1 MKHYECLWY
10 ILNIPTAL
18 YFSARAAISVR
29 QPDGKCGSTFEMRPI
44 SMYTNFFR
52 LKEPPFSLTPD
63 PRYLYMSE
71 QHREGLAHLLYG
83 VQQPGGFI
91 QLTGEIGCG
100 KTTLCRCLVSQLPPE
115 TDIALILNPR
125 LTVVELLAAFC
136 DELRIPYTP
145 GTDSIKVLVDAL
157 NRHLLETH
165 AAGRRTVL
173 VIDEAQ
179 NLHRHVLEQIRL
191 LTNLETEQEKLLQII
206 LIGQPELLTLLKDPS
221 LRQLAQRITARYHLL
236 PLSRHETYAY
246 IQHRLFIAG
255 LTDPVFSK
263 QALHETYRLTGGVP
277 RLINILCDR
286 ALLGAYTLNRR
297 RINASVVRRAGR
309 EIRETSPR
317 VTRRHLVYIALLTA
331 FLILLGT
338 LLFQIFEV
346 KVPGLSRIIT
356 GVEEP
361 YNNADFRKEES
372 DRETAENASQPSNPL
387 SGSSFYEENPVL
399 RSAGD
404 AGTEPPAAGSVS
416 AIASAP
422 QTSSDLASYF
432 QAGFTGTQSRSTVP
446 FAGIIGDPSLKYSLV
461 SSFNS
466 LYYTWGIPL
475 SIQPTEIGCSA
486 GRSFGF
492 ECLFMTGNWLKLR
505 RLDIP
510 AILGIQI
517 SNGEKRHA
525 TLIGLNGNV
534 ATLIIGGRKY
544 SFLLQEIDRIW
555 DGSFILIW
563 KPPFNE
569 LNLPLGMQ
577 GDQIAWVRQ
586 TLDVYEGRTTS
597 SSKANLFDQ
606 TLEQRIRDFQ
616 KSQSLVEDGRI
627 GPETLIRLF
636 VARDAN
642 NIPLLSRYPYEGEKL

>member
-1 MKHYECLWY
+1 
-10 ILNIPTAL
+10 
-18 YFSARAAISVR
+18 
-29 QPDGKCGSTFEMRPI
+29 
-44 SMYTNFFR
+44 MYTNFFR

-136 DELRIPYTP
+136 DELRVPYPT

-157 NRHLLETH
+157 NQHLLETH

-236 PLSRHETYAY
+236 PLSRHETHAY

-255 LTDPVFSK
+255 LSDPVFSK
-263 QALHETYRLTGGVP
+263 QALHETYRLTGGIP

-286 ALLGAYTLNRR
+286 ALLGAYTLNNR

-317 VTRRHLVYIALLTA
+317 ITRRRLVYIALLTA
-331 FLILLGT
+331 FLILIGT
-338 LLFQIFEV
+338 VAFQIFAV
-346 KVPGLSRIIT
+346 KVPGLRGIIPGT
-356 GVEEP
+356 EEP
-361 YNNADFRKEES
+361 YNNADSRKEES
-372 DRETAENASQPSNPL
+372 GRETAGNASEPSNPL
-387 SGSSFYEENPVL
+387 SGSSFNEENPRF

-404 AGTEPPAAGSVS
+404 SGTEPPAAGSVS
-416 AIASAP
+416 GTASAP
-422 QTSSDLASYF
+422 PTSGDLASF
-432 QAGFTGTQSRSTVP
+432 LQAGSTETQSKSAVP
-446 FAGIIGDPSLKYSLV
+446 FAEIINDSSLKYSLV

-466 LYYTWGIPL
+466 LYSAWGIPV
-475 SIQPTEIGCSA
+475 SIQPTEIGCHA
-486 GRSFGF
+486 GRIYGF
-492 ECLFMTGNWLKLR
+492 ECLFMTGNWLRLR

-510 AILGIQI
+510 AILGIQLP
-517 SNGEKRHA
+517 NGEKRHT

-534 ATLIIGGRKY
+534 ATLVIGDRKY
-544 SFLLQEIDRIW
+544 SFLLQEIDRMW

-586 TLDVYEGRTTS
+586 TLDAYEGRTTS
-597 SSKANLFDQ
+597 PPNGSLFDN

-636 VARDAN
+636 VARDATK
-642 NIPLLSRYPYEGEKL
+642 IPLLSRYPYKGEKL

>member
-1 MKHYECLWY
+1 
-10 ILNIPTAL
+10 
-18 YFSARAAISVR
+18 
-29 QPDGKCGSTFEMRPI
+29 
-44 SMYTNFFR
+44 MYTNFFR

-136 DELRIPYTP
+136 DELRISYPT
-145 GTDSIKVLVDAL
+145 GTESIKVLVDAL

-206 LIGQPELLTLLKDPS
+206 LIGQPELLALLKDPS
-221 LRQLAQRITARYHLL
+221 LRQLAQRVTARYHLL

-255 LTDPVFSK
+255 LSDPVFSK
-263 QALHETYRLTGGVP
+263 QALRETYRLTGGIP

-286 ALLGAYTLNRR
+286 ALLGAYSLNKRR
-297 RINASVVRRAGR
+297 VIASVVRRSAR

-317 VTRRHLVYIALLTA
+317 ITRRRLVYIAILAA
-331 FLILLGT
+331 FLILIGT
-338 LLFQIFEV
+338 VTFQIFAV
-346 KVPGLSRIIT
+346 KVPGLGRIIT
-356 GVEEP
+356 GIEEP
-361 YNNADFRKEES
+361 HNNVDPRKKES
-372 DRETAENASQPSNPL
+372 GTETAENASETSNPL
-387 SGSSFYEENPVL
+387 SGSSFDEEYPWP
-399 RSAGD
+399 RD
-404 AGTEPPAAGSVS
+404 AGETGMEPPVTGSVS
-416 AIASAP
+416 GT
-422 QTSSDLASYF
+422 TSTPPESGDPAGYL
-432 QAGFTGTQSRSTVP
+432 QAGFPETQYRSAVP
-446 FAGIIGDPSLKYSLV
+446 FAGIINDPSLKYSLV

-466 LYYTWGIPL
+466 LYSAWGIPL
-475 SIQPTEIGCSA
+475 NIQPTEIGCSA
-486 GRSFGF
+486 GRIYGF
-492 ECLFMTGNWLKLR
+492 ECLFMTGDWLKLR
-505 RLDIP
+505 RLDMP
-510 AILGIQI
+510 VILGIQLP
-517 SNGEKRHA
+517 NGEKRHA
-525 TLIGLNGNV
+525 ALIGLNGNV
-534 ATLIIGGRKY
+534 ATLVIGGRKY
-544 SFLLQEIDRIW
+544 SFLLQEIDRMW
-555 DGSFILIW
+555 DGSFILVW

-569 LNLPLGMQ
+569 LNLLLGMQ

-586 TLDVYEGRTTS
+586 TLDAYEGRTTS
-597 SSKANLFDQ
+597 SSAANLFDN
-606 TLEQRIRDFQ
+606 TLEQRVRDFQ
-616 KSQSLVEDGRI
+616 KSQLLVEDGRI

-636 VARDAN
+636 VARNVA
-642 NIPLLSRYPYEGEKL
+642 NIPLLSRYPYKGEKL

>member
-1 MKHYECLWY
+1 
-10 ILNIPTAL
+10 
-18 YFSARAAISVR
+18 
-29 QPDGKCGSTFEMRPI
+29 
-44 SMYTNFFR
+44 MYTNFFR

-91 QLTGEIGCG
+91 QLTGEVGCG

-125 LTVVELLAAFC
+125 LTVVELLASFC
-136 DELRIPYTP
+136 DELRILFYPT

-179 NLHRHVLEQIRL
+179 NLHRDVLEQIRL

-263 QALHETYRLTGGVP
+263 QALREIYRLTDGIP

-297 RINASVVRRAGR
+297 RINASIVRRAGR

-317 VTRRHLVYIALLTA
+317 ITRRRLVYIALLTA
-331 FLILLGT
+331 ILILLGT
-338 LLFQIFEV
+338 VAFQIFAV
-346 KVPGLSRIIT
+346 KETGLNRIIT
-356 GVEEP
+356 GMEEP
-361 YNNADFRKEES
+361 YNNADSRKEES
-372 DRETAENASQPSNPL
+372 GTETAENASEPSSSLP
-387 SGSSFYEENPVL
+387 GSSFDEENPGF

-404 AGTEPPAAGSVS
+404 TRTEPPAAGSVS
-416 AIASAP
+416 GTMSAP
-422 QTSSDLASYF
+422 PTSSDPASYL
-432 QAGFTGTQSRSTVP
+432 QAGFTEPQSQSAVP
-446 FAGIIGDPSLKYSLV
+446 FARIINDPSLKYSLV

-466 LYYTWGIPL
+466 LYSAWGIPL

-486 GRSFGF
+486 GRTYGF
-492 ECLFMTGNWLKLR
+492 ECLFMTGNWLILR

-510 AILGIQI
+510 AILKIQLP
-517 SNGEKRHA
+517 NGEKRHA
-525 TLIGLNGNV
+525 TLIGLNGND
-534 ATLIIGGRKY
+534 ATLAIGDRKY
-544 SFLLQEIDRIW
+544 SFPLQEIDRMW

-586 TLDVYEGRTTS
+586 TLDAYEGRTTS
-597 SSKANLFDQ
+597 SSVTNLFDN
-606 TLEQRIRDFQ
+606 TLQQRIRDFQ

-627 GPETLIRLF
+627 GPETLIRLS
-636 VARDAN
+636 VARDTA
-642 NIPLLSRYPYEGEKL
+642 NIPFLSRYPYKGEKL